1 MARTSEAIAR
11 AAGSTEEYNLV
22 DTYIICG
29 IIGLLSAV
37 GGACV
42 VALDAGDRRREVAQ
56 LRIAG
61 MTPRQVLGSAAL
73 EAWLLTGAV
82 LLLTLLATGLSTGLV
97 VRAAAAA
104 ALPVRLVLPWAEMA
118 VSGPGTFVV
127 LALALAIPSAR
138 ALRAPLRS
146 SLAAE

>member
-1 MARTSEAIAR
+1 MPQGSREA
-11 AAGSTEEYNLV
+11 YV
-22 DTYIICG
+22 DSRIPEG
-29 IIGLLSAV
+29 PS
-37 GGACV
+37 V
-42 VALDAGDRRREVAQ
+42 V
-56 LRIAG
+56 IAG

-118 VSGPGTFVV
+118 VSGAGTFVV